1 MRDLTT
7 SLFNVPARAA
17 RVGQG
22 SLLIADPFIEEA
34 YFNHSVVSIV
44 DYDEND
50 GALGLVMNNK
60 TGHTLDCYLDG
71 VSADSNVP
79 VYCGGPLG
87 PDRMVF
93 MHTLGEE
100 VFAGAKQFAP
110 GLWLGGNFDAA
121 IDYVNSGYPLD
132 GLLRFFIGYS
142 GWTAPQLKNELR
154 ESSWAVADFPSDK
167 TMLLSLS
174 DDAYWHRYVRMLG
187 EHYRAWQLMPREPR
201 AN

>member
-7 SLFNVPARAA
+7 TLFNVPARTTT
-17 RVGQG
+17 VGQG
-22 SLLIADPFIEEA
+22 SLMIAAPFVDEA

-44 DYDEND
+44 DYDESD
-50 GALGLVMNNK
+50 GALGLVMNNQ
-60 TGHTLDCYLDG
+60 TGHTLDSYLDG
-71 VSADSNVP
+71 VSSESRVP

-87 PDRMVF
+87 SDRMVF

-100 VFAGAKQFAP
+100 LFAGAKEFAP
-110 GLWLGGNFDAA
+110 GLWLGGDFDAA
-121 IDYVNSGYPLD
+121 IDYVNSGYPLG
-132 GLLRFFIGYS
+132 GLIRFFIGYS
-142 GWTAPQLKNELR
+142 GWTAEQLKGELLGN
-154 ESSWAVADFPSDK
+154 SWAVADCPSDK

-187 EHYRAWQLMPREPR
+187 EPYRAWQLMPREPR